1 MANTTQDLWCF
12 LQSRWGKIPEELG
25 RHWKIILTGL
35 DFTGMRVTY
44 LWSVTEMV
52 LDGNLSDSVLVSPA
66 QIITKGSIERNYL
79 KFCAWIS

>member
-1 MANTTQDLWCF
+1 M
-12 LQSRWGKIPEELG
+12 
-25 RHWKIILTGL
+25 LTGL